1 MATNRGRT
9 DASAVLTD
17 HSTLDP
23 DAGFAVTTGIECS
36 APVVTGGI
44 RRDELRLTGHW
55 ERYVEDAVLTARLGI
70 PFVRY
75 GIPFHVVAREPDRFD
90 WDWTDR
96 ALSAL
101 QDAGVTPIADL
112 LHFGLPDDLW
122 GIGDPHLPERH
133 LAFVEAFVARY
144 PWIRHYT
151 PVNEPSIT
159 AFMSARHGHW
169 NERQRDE
176 PSVVAALANAVRCVV
191 LASEA
196 IRAVRPDAV
205 FLQSDA
211 CERWIPTSIETEAE
225 AELLNEQR
233 FVAFELTYGREPSEL
248 GLRWLGQNGLTDAA
262 LAWFLDH
269 GSAEGAIVGHDYYHG
284 NERELFAPGRSRTR
298 RPLEGYASLAREF
311 HARLQLPFILAE
323 TNRDASDAIP
333 WLASVWNDTLA
344 LRDEGL
350 PIRGICWYSLT
361 DQVDWD
367 TALAEVNDRV
377 NPLGLVD
384 LERRLRPVGIAYGAL
399 AHAAAEGRLEPLVLA
414 PADGTTAGPAST
426 VMAPAEIASE
436 AVLPGH
442 VVASAVVAGPVRT
455 RRSRPSATAAAQV
468 AG

>member
-1 MATNRGRT
+1 MATSPART

-17 HSTLDP
+17 HSTLEP

-36 APVVTGGI
+36 APVVAGGI
-44 RRDELRLTGHW
+44 RRDELRLTRHW
-55 ERYVEDAVLTARLGI
+55 DRYVEDAVLTARLGI

-90 WDWTDR
+90 WGWTDR
-96 ALSAL
+96 ALGAL
-101 QDAGVTPIADL
+101 REAGVTPIADL

-122 GIGDPHLPERH
+122 GVGDPRLPERH
-133 LAFVEAFVARY
+133 LAFVEAFAARY

-176 PSVVAALANAVRCVV
+176 QSAVAALANAVRCVV
-191 LASEA
+191 VASEA

-211 CERWIPTSIETEAE
+211 CERWIPTSLETEAE

-233 FVAFELTYGREPSEL
+233 FVAFELTYGREPSEVA
-248 GLRWLGQNGLTDAA
+248 LRWLGQNGLTDAA

-311 HARLQLPFILAE
+311 HARLQLPFFLAE

-399 AHAAAEGRLEPLVLA
+399 AHAAAEGRLERLVLA
-414 PADGTTAGPAST
+414 PAGDTTASPT
-426 VMAPAEIASE
+426 TEMTPTEIASE
-436 AVLPGH
+436 PGLPGP
-442 VVASAVVAGPVRT
+442 VVAGPVRT
-455 RRSRPSATAAAQV
+455 RRSRPNATAAAKV